1 MKKCPITG
9 FKQKNAISSLNL
21 LGNKN
26 SLSSQIYFP
35 INESTF
41 NKKTT
46 PKGEEKKEMSV
57 ICPKQSKSKLN
68 TSIKEI
74 IHFYR
79 ETKQGMERD
88 CEKIEKNYQMFK
100 LKQNQKK
107 EEEIQI
113 KNNEKINESH
123 FSLKATYINFF
134 ILVASKMATRCGRGQ
149 LKMVR
154 KVFSSRTREHS

>member
-1 MKKCPITG
+1 MKKCPITE

-26 SLSSQIYFP
+26 KNSLSSQIYLP
-35 INESTF
+35 INETTF
-41 NKKTT
+41 NKIT
-46 PKGEEKKEMSV
+46 PKREEEKEMSM

-68 TSIKEI
+68 TSITEI

-107 EEEIQI
+107 EEEILI

-123 FSLKATYINFF
+123 FSL
-134 ILVASKMATRCGRGQ
+134 
-149 LKMVR
+149 
-154 KVFSSRTREHS
+154 